1 MLTPRRLVLVFLLGI
16 LTDFIVAAY
25 MVCVAKNWIVAA
37 TFTAFLCPYT
47 VLVETA
53 WFADATTM
61 RDRMRLT
68 TAAAAGSALGTF
80 IILYLSK
87 FLPDV

>member
-1 MLTPRRLVLVFLLGI
+1 MTTRRLALVFLLGI

-25 MVCVAKNWIVAA
+25 MVCVAKNWIIAA

-61 RDRMRLT
+61 RDRIRLT
-68 TAAAAGSALGTF
+68 TAASAGSAVGTF
-80 IILYLSK
+80 IILYLSSYIN
-87 FLPDV
+87 